1 MTRADEYAAVKL
13 VGDKIGY
20 GNMMSIAGTLWRR
33 MLRDEGY
40 PESGAFYPTCPSF
53 IDKEIAKE
61 TRVQQEITSGD
72 LELDRILEEGK
83 I

>member
-13 VGDKIGY
+13 VGEKIGY
-20 GNMMSIAGTLWRR
+20 GNMMTIASTLWRR
-33 MLRDEGY
+33 KLRDTGT

-72 LELDRILEEGK
+72 CELDRLIEGGLR
-83 I
+83 